1 MNIPVIQARGI
12 FTKKLIAAFDELKDI
27 MPTGFLRSFFTK
39 VTSDTKE
46 ISVEVRRGTE
56 KIAVDVHRG
65 DQGNRN
71 AISKMSERIYVPPFY
86 NEYFDATELDHYD
99 LLFGQNA
106 TTVAPRTVQ
115 SVITNALDKLS
126 LLKDKIERSY
136 ELQASQVFSSG
147 IVQLTSGDN
156 IDYKRKAG
164 SMLVKGAGSYWTVST
179 VDPRVHLAEGAKW
192 LRQNGKAGDGE
203 FNVIMGEDV
212 HAALITNPFIDND
225 KIKTLP
231 LSELKIPQEQAQ
243 GGVYHG
249 MISGGSYKFHL
260 WTYPQFYDNAAG
272 TSTPYL
278 AADYYYMLPKNSGRF
293 VFSFASVPQLIRDV
307 RNAEFPE
314 IIGQMEAD
322 YVINN
327 YVDPFKKKHVF
338 EILSA
343 GLAVPVSIDRIY
355 SSKVVA

>member
-1 MNIPVIQARGI
+1 MNIPVLQARGI

-27 MPTGFLRSFFTK
+27 KPTGFLRSFFTTK
-39 VTSDTKE
+39 TTDTKHL
-46 ISVEVRRGTE
+46 SVEVRRGTE

-65 DQGNRN
+65 DNGNRN
-71 AISKMSERIYVPPFY
+71 TVSKMSERIYEPPFY

-99 LLFGQNA
+99 LLFGANA
-106 TTVAPRTVQ
+106 TTVSPRTVQ
-115 SVITNALDKLS
+115 AVINSALDKLG
-126 LLKDKIERSY
+126 LLKDLIERSY

-164 SMLVKGAGSYWTVST
+164 SMVVKTAPGYWTVAT
-179 VDPRVHLAEGAKW
+179 VDPRVDLAAGAKW

-203 FNVIMGEDV
+203 YHVVMGEDV
-212 HAALITNPFIDND
+212 FAALINNPFIEND
-225 KIKTLP
+225 KIKTID
-231 LSELKIPQEQAQ
+231 LSDLKMPQEKSE

-260 WTYPQFYDNAAG
+260 WTYPQFYDDSGG
-272 TSTPYL
+272 TSTPYV
-278 AADYYYMLPKNSGRF
+278 AADYYYLLPKSSGRF
-293 VFSFASVPQLIRDV
+293 DFGFASVPQLIRDV

-314 IIGQMEAD
+314 IIGQQEAD

-327 YVDPFKKKHVF
+327 YVDPFKKKHIF

-343 GLAVPVSIDRIY
+343 GLAVPVTIDRIY